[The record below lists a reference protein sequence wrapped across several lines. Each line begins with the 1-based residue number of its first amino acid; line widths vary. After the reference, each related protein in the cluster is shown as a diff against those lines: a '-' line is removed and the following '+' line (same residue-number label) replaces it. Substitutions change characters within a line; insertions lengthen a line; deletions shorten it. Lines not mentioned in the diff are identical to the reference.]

1 MIAKIWK
8 KVLFIILVIACL
20 FNIIYKFVKK
30 VPLIEQLKDSVV
42 YMVTQEKKENK

>member
-30 VPLIEQLKDSVV
+30 VPFIEQLKDSVV
-42 YMVTQEKKENK
+42 YMVTQQKNK